1 MRLSN
6 ELFVKAIDWL
16 YANNKVKDQKELAAV
31 TGITETT
38 ISRILND
45 KVKKPSEETLRK
57 LNNAFGGIFNMEYFR
72 GKDIFMIADDAL
84 QAKAEKHLQ
93 EIPKPIDYTFLIEK
107 AVEKAVEKATAFADR
122 TIASQERQLAE
133 KNAQIKKLE
142 DEKRALEDRN
152 RKLDERI
159 RELEALNNEKSIF
172 NSPFPVGVAD
182 DRTSKHL

>member
-6 ELFVKAIDWL
+6 ELFAKAIDWL

-45 KVKKPSEETLRK
+45 KVKKPSEDTLRK
-57 LNNAFGGIFNMEYFR
+57 LNSAFGGIFNMEYFR
-72 GKDIFMIADDAL
+72 GKNIHMIADDAL
-84 QAKAEKHLQ
+84 QAKVEKHLQ

-107 AVEKAVEKATAFADR
+107 AVEKATAYADR
-122 TIASQERQLAE
+122 TIATLERQVAD
-133 KNAQIKKLE
+133 KDAIIKILE
-142 DEKRALEDRN
+142 ERN

-159 RELEALNNEKSIF
+159 RELEYENQEKSI
-172 NSPFPVGVAD
+172 SDYPFPIGAAD
-182 DRTSKHL
+182 ERETKRI